1 MVQFAGFVAEI
12 CRLSIA
18 VHKRCFAEFCGE
30 NSPHPLTQ
38 QELCLIVHSVYIL
51 AKFKCW
57 KMAVK

>member
-1 MVQFAGFVAEI
+1 MVQFTGFVAEI
-12 CRLSIA
+12 CGLSIA

-51 AKFKCW
+51 AKF
-57 KMAVK
+57 